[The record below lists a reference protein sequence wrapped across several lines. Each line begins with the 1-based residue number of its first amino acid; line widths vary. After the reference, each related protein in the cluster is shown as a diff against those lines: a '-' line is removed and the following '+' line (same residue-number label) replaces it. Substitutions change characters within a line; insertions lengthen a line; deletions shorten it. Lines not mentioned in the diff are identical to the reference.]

1 MHPVKPYKYYYVYQ
15 TTNNIN
21 GKIYIGV
28 HAANKLENKYL
39 GSGTNLHKAI
49 KKYGR
54 ENFTKI
60 ILAIYQSYDDALLEE
75 KRIVTPEFIN
85 DPNTYNLEIGGLGG
99 KVWTDEMRKK
109 MSNIKKQSYQNGLNP
124 WNKGKVV
131 GNFMTED
138 TRQKLRN
145 RMKGSGNHMY
155 GKNVA
160 DMMTEEANAERLKKI
175 SRANQKPKKKTEK
188 YSEYAKKRFWII
200 NSSGIL
206 KHCLDASDPR
216 ILSGEF
222 QIGRVWRGN

>member
-1 MHPVKPYKYYYVYQ
+1 
-15 TTNNIN
+15 
-21 GKIYIGV
+21 
-28 HAANKLENKYL
+28 
-39 GSGTNLHKAI
+39 
-49 KKYGR
+49 
-54 ENFTKI
+54 
-60 ILAIYQSYDDALLEE
+60 
-75 KRIVTPEFIN
+75 
-85 DPNTYNLEIGGLGG
+85 
-99 KVWTDEMRKK
+99 
-109 MSNIKKQSYQNGLNP
+109 
-124 WNKGKVV
+124 
-131 GNFMTED
+131 
-138 TRQKLRN
+138 
-145 RMKGSGNHMY
+145 MY